1 METLCFA
8 GMNVK
13 QAKAV
18 AKDRYQYLLQ
28 AKNRLIDKLPAG
40 KGSRQSAK
48 LVKAQMRVYAGIYNR
63 DYAMYKK
70 GVDGCEKCFF
80 KDTPDVTIVV
90 VSAALATQAS
100 KEKMKEKLD
109 AYKDFYNQLPRGFF
123 KEAA

>member
-18 AKDRYQYLLQ
+18 AEDRYQYLLL

-40 KGSRQSAK
+40 KSSRQSAK

-70 GVDGCEKCFF
+70 GVDGYEKCFF
-80 KDTPDVTIVV
+80 KDTPDVTIDVV
-90 VSAALATQAS
+90 VSP
-100 KEKMKEKLD
+100 KMKEELD